1 MRIYIANTQYIRNYH
16 AAYKY
21 TIQLV
26 HARPTMYIH
35 YTLYAITV
43 VAMSVE
49 LMEGT
54 NTVTIVTH
62 MSCNFSN
69 GVPVCCVTVQHIIL
83 VTLLKSPL
91 MCSP

>member
-49 LMEGT
+49 LMERD
-54 NTVTIVTH
+54 
-62 MSCNFSN
+62 
-69 GVPVCCVTVQHIIL
+69 
-83 VTLLKSPL
+83 
-91 MCSP
+91 